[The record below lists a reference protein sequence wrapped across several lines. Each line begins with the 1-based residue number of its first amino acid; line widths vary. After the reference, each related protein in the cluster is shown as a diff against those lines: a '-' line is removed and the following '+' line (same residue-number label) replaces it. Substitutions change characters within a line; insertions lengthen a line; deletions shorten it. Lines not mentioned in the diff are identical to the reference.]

1 MKKVSFNC
9 SRIII
14 LFRRK
19 FEKSDTI
26 NIGIALIIQFSEIQ
40 SM

>member
-14 LFRRK
+14 LICRK
-19 FEKSDTI
+19 FEKSDAI